1 MRSIPLFATLFAG
14 LATGLFAAS
23 TTSTILGTVTDP
35 SGALVAHAAV
45 TVRSETTNFSHE
57 AVSSSEG
64 DFVIPNLDPG
74 LYTVNVQAS
83 GFRQF
88 VRTGVALTVDQRLRV
103 DASLTVGDV
112 SEKVEVA
119 GQVQLVNTD
128 SSSIGQV
135 IDREEVNRLPLNG
148 RYFLQLALLV
158 PGANTGYPGNRQ
170 MGNELGGVSLAVNG
184 ARTSSNNY
192 LIDGVDNNGGFNGYF
207 SLSPS
212 VDSIQE
218 FKVQTNSYSAE
229 FGRSAG
235 AQINVVSR
243 AGTNRYHG
251 SAAEFLRN
259 SELDAAA
266 FFSNAAGIT
275 TKPPFKRNQFA
286 ASLGGPVSIPGI
298 YHGTN
303 KTFFFF
309 SYEGTR
315 IRQAVTRTST
325 VPTAAL
331 RAGDFSGLATVY
343 DPLNLIDGVRQP
355 FAGNRIPD
363 ASARLRNSCRTSS
376 RLP

>member
-1 MRSIPLFATLFAG
+1 M
-14 LATGLFAAS
+14 
-23 TTSTILGTVTDP
+23 
-35 SGALVAHAAV
+35 
-45 TVRSETTNFSHE
+45 
-57 AVSSSEG
+57 
-64 DFVIPNLDPG
+64 
-74 LYTVNVQAS
+74 
-83 GFRQF
+83 
-88 VRTGVALTVDQRLRV
+88 
-103 DASLTVGDV
+103 
-112 SEKVEVA
+112 
-119 GQVQLVNTD
+119 
-128 SSSIGQV
+128 
-135 IDREEVNRLPLNG
+135 
-148 RYFLQLALLV
+148 

-243 AGTNRYHG
+243 AGTNGIMARP
-251 SAAEFLRN
+251 RN
-259 SELDAAA
+259 SCAIRSWTRRR
-266 FFSNAAGIT
+266 FSPT
-275 TKPPFKRNQFA
+275 RPESPPSPHLSA
-286 ASLGGPVSIPGI
+286 TSSAPVWGGPVLIPRLYNGKD
-298 YHGTN
+298 

-331 RAGDFSGLATVY
+331 RAGDFSGFATVY
-343 DPLNLIDGVRQP
+343 DPLNVVDGVRQP
-355 FAGNRIPD
+355 FPGNRIPD
-363 ASARLRNSCRTSS
+363 SRISAASRFLQDFVPAPIAQGFPATSPAMRPTRTASIRWACGSIRRPAKTAACSAASRTIIAR
-376 RLP
+376 